1 MKRTRIQMLT
11 DFLEGLNT
19 MIDAASQAIHQ
30 RQNIKFMDIR
40 AMLNI
45 IKDDAV
51 KLLKDE
57 K

>member
-1 MKRTRIQMLT
+1 MKRTRIEMLT
-11 DFLEGLNT
+11 DFMTGINT
-19 MIDAASQAIHQ
+19 MIDAASQAVHQ
-30 RQNIKFMDIR
+30 RQNVKFMALRD
-40 AMLNI
+40 MLNL